1 MDVWADVW
9 TWVWLG
15 AGAFL
20 MAAELAVPGLVVV
33 FLGMAAVVVALGRW
47 LGLWTS
53 PMGSLTAWFTW
64 SIVFLVI
71 LRSLVLRWFPGE
83 STVQATD
90 EDSEAFGQIVEV
102 VTGVNAKDPAG
113 RIRYQ
118 GTSWPAISLQGD
130 IPAGRKAR
138 LLARDNL
145 AWVVEPVEDTELPFD
160 SGESST

>member
-1 MDVWADVW
+1 M
-9 TWVWLG
+9 
-15 AGAFL
+15 
-20 MAAELAVPGLVVV
+20 
-33 FLGMAAVVVALGRW
+33 
-47 LGLWTS
+47 
-53 PMGSLTAWFTW
+53 
-64 SIVFLVI
+64 
-71 LRSLVLRWFPGE
+71 
-83 STVQATD
+83 
-90 EDSEAFGQIVEV
+90 EV

-160 SGESST
+160 SGASST